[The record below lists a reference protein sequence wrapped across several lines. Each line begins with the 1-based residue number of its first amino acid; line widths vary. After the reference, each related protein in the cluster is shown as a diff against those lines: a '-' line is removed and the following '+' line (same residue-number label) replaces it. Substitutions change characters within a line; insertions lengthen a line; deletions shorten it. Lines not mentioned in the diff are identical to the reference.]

1 MIKLKTNQSKNNANI
16 FIIININ
23 LSIYLS
29 IYQLFFNVI
38 ISFNCTF

>member
-1 MIKLKTNQSKNNANI
+1 MIKLKTNQSKIN